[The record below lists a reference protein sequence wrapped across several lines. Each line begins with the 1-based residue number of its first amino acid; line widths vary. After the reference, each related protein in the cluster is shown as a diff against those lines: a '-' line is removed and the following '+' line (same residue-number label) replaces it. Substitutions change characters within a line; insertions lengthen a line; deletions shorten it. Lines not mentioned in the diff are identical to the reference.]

1 MAQEKLENQNRNP
14 NRVYDAPD
22 SVQEMHEATHRRL
35 FRNDVARKVDE
46 ILDHKKI
53 EERSWRAAEAEAAD
67 FAAKMDEIA
76 ANMARDKERE
86 SVLRSKL
93 REMTRIQDRIDR
105 ETSDLQ
111 ASMGR
116 IKLSSP
122 GGASR
127 VSKVEARLG
136 ELLVEHECQAKE
148 ITATKAQLEAFR
160 AHVEAGGNCLFEED
174 SVLQGLD
181 KDAKLVFGIDQK
193 HQVMNSRKRILDRAC
208 MDIEAAVKKQ
218 EERHGEQSNQL
229 AVADMTLK
237 ALLSFT

>member
-1 MAQEKLENQNRNP
+1 
-14 NRVYDAPD
+14 
-22 SVQEMHEATHRRL
+22 MHEATHRRL
-35 FRNDVARKVDE
+35 FRNDIARKVDE

-53 EERSWRAAEAEAAD
+53 EERSWSAAEAEAAD

-76 ANMARDKERE
+76 ADMARDKERE
-86 SVLRSKL
+86 NRLRSKL

-116 IKLSSP
+116 IKLGSP

-136 ELLVEHECQAKE
+136 ELLVEHERQAKE
-148 ITATKAQLEAFR
+148 ITATKAQLESFK
-160 AHVEAGGNCLFEED
+160 AHVEGGHRLFDED
-174 SVLQGLD
+174 KVLRGLD

-193 HQVMNSRKRILDRAC
+193 HKVIYSRKRILDRAC

-218 EERHGEQSNQL
+218 EERHGDQSNQL